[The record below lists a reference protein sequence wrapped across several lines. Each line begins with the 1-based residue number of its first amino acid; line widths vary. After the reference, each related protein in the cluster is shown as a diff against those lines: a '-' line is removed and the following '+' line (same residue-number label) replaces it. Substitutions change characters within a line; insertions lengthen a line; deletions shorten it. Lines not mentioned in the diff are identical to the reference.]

1 MVIIDELLVG
11 LGFDYDPTE
20 TQRFTDDITKT
31 VGVIKNLAKFAI
43 GAATAITGMTITSS
57 RASDEVGKLADEIGD
72 TVENVS
78 ALQFAQQIA
87 GGSADGMANS
97 LRELSL
103 RASEAARGTGSGV
116 EAFGLL
122 GISVTNAN
130 GGIKDTSNLLQEVS
144 GRMQGLGRARQ
155 IELADKLGLRDSIR
169 LLQGGPR
176 AIRELITEA
185 KSLGVVTGQDA
196 AISADFNDTLL
207 KFWTITKQVTRVLT
221 RTFAPIMDDLVT
233 QFTDW
238 WKINKDIIEQNI
250 PKWIDG
256 FTSALKVLT
265 LAMGAFIAVRVITHL
280 MQMISL
286 MRGVTLAALAMNVG
300 IFLLPALIASVAT
313 AIALLAEDAK
323 VFFEGGD
330 SFIGDMI
337 EKYPQWESQIR
348 TIAGI
353 FNGIAEVTTMIF
365 EGWSKIFG
373 LFDEGGGDAMNQAL
387 KDKGLGFLTKEI
399 GVTGE
404 QGGVIND
411 FLSDIGAGFLTRE
424 IGLFESGTLDT
435 PLTSQT
441 KTSTIIEKLE
451 ILVNGGND
459 SARNIGDEIYRVFQQ
474 TSQDLNS
481 TVDQ

>member
-1 MVIIDELLVG
+1 
-11 LGFDYDPTE
+11 
-20 TQRFTDDITKT
+20 
-31 VGVIKNLAKFAI
+31 
-43 GAATAITGMTITSS
+43 
-57 RASDEVGKLADEIGD
+57 
-72 TVENVS
+72 
-78 ALQFAQQIA
+78 
-87 GGSADGMANS
+87 
-97 LRELSL
+97 
-103 RASEAARGTGSGV
+103 
-116 EAFGLL
+116 
-122 GISVTNAN
+122 
-130 GGIKDTSNLLQEVS
+130 
-144 GRMQGLGRARQ
+144 
-155 IELADKLGLRDSIR
+155 
-169 LLQGGPR
+169 
-176 AIRELITEA
+176 
-185 KSLGVVTGQDA
+185 
-196 AISADFNDTLL
+196 
-207 KFWTITKQVTRVLT
+207 
-221 RTFAPIMDDLVT
+221 MDDLVT